1 MKASEIMTTPV
12 LTVRADASV
21 RDAAT
26 LLAERAIT
34 SIPVIDED
42 GKIVGILSE
51 VDVIRDRLPHDPR
64 SHLRR
69 DQLPTPDPGQRVRD
83 VMCKT
88 VICLGANADTADIAA
103 LMLNNNVRAVPIVD
117 GMALLGI
124 VSRRDLLRT
133 LVRPDAAIREEIL
146 QRIGDYTGTT
156 APWQVTV
163 DEGSATIKG
172 AFNEG
177 ARKEI
182 VIALARAVP
191 GVLRVHIH
199 TKHDFAHAATR

>member
-1 MKASEIMTTPV
+1 
-12 LTVRADASV
+12 
-21 RDAAT
+21 
-26 LLAERAIT
+26 
-34 SIPVIDED
+34 
-42 GKIVGILSE
+42 
-51 VDVIRDRLPHDPR
+51 
-64 SHLRR
+64 
-69 DQLPTPDPGQRVRD
+69 
-83 VMCKT
+83 
-88 VICLGANADTADIAA
+88 
-103 LMLNNNVRAVPIVD
+103 MLNNNVRAVPIVD

-146 QRIGDYTGTT
+146 QRIGDYTGET

-172 AFNEG
+172 PFNDG

-182 VIALARAVP
+182 VIVLARAVP

>member
-21 RDAAT
+21 RDAAA
-26 LLAERAIT
+26 LLAEHAIT
-34 SIPVIDED
+34 SIPVVDED

-69 DQLPTPDPGQRVRD
+69 DQLPTHDPAQRVRD
-83 VMCKT
+83 VMSTT

-146 QRIGDYTGTT
+146 QRIGDYTGET

-172 AFNEG
+172 PFNDG

-182 VIALARAVP
+182 VIVLARAVP